1 MGLLS
6 VSIWLPIVFGALILA
21 AGSDQKAGL
30 VRTLALL
37 ASLVSLAVTLPLIGG
52 FDVTTAQM
60 QYVEKALWI

>member
-6 VSIWLPIVFGALILA
+6 ASIWLPIVFGALILA
-21 AGSDQKAGL
+21 VGSDQKAGL

-52 FDVTTAQM
+52 CTTTRIWSSA
-60 QYVEKALWI
+60 